1 MTTIKRLGVLTSGGD
16 APGMNAAIR
25 AVTRT
30 AVNNNMEVL
39 GIIGGY
45 QGLIDDNIIPLD
57 SYSVRGIIQR
67 GGTMLLSARCAIFKT
82 EEGLAKAMQTIR
94 KRQMD
99 ALVVIGGDGTFRGA
113 NDLIQHYHFPVIGI
127 PGTIDNDIYGTEYT
141 IGYDTCLNTVVDA
154 VDKIR
159 DTGSSH
165 NRIFFVE
172 VMGHESGFV
181 AMNSGMACGAEII
194 MVPEQKNQMEKV
206 RSFLAER
213 ARLNKSSMIMVA
225 EGVEGGA
232 MAIAEKVKQEF
243 PQFDIRVS
251 VLGYIQRGGSPSSKD
266 RIAASELGVAA
277 VNALIEG
284 KYGMMV
290 GYERNCIHLE
300 PLEKAVK
307 MHKHINADII
317 KVAESI
323 GTFTPLD

>member
-1 MTTIKRLGVLTSGGD
+1 MKTIKTIGVLTSGGD

-30 AVNNNMEVL
+30 AIINGLDVV
-39 GIIGGY
+39 GIQGGY
-45 QGLIDDNIIPLD
+45 QGLIDNTMQPLG
-57 SYSVRGIIQR
+57 SYSVRGIIQK
-67 GGTMLLSARCAIFKT
+67 GGTMLLSARCPAVKT
-82 EEGLAKAMQTIR
+82 REGLTVAMENLKNNNI
-94 KRQMD
+94 D

-113 NDLIQHYHFPVIGI
+113 NDLIELFDFPVIGI
-127 PGTIDNDIYGTEYT
+127 PGTIDNDIYGTDYT

-206 RSFLAER
+206 RNFLQER
-213 ARLNKSSMIMVA
+213 ARMNKSSLIMVA
-225 EGVEGGA
+225 EGTEGGA
-232 MAIAEKVKQEF
+232 MTVAETFKKEF
-243 PQFDIRVS
+243 PQFEMRVS
-251 VLGYIQRGGSPSSKD
+251 VLGYIQRGGSPTAKD
-266 RIAASELGVAA
+266 RIAASEFGVAA
-277 VNALIEG
+277 VYGLLEG
-284 KYGMMV
+284 KIGMMV
-290 GYERNCIHLE
+290 GYKNSKIHFE
-300 PLEKAVK
+300 PLKNAVK
-307 MHKHINADII
+307 MHKIINEDLI